1 MKYSILIR
9 PFLSICKGIWTRIQ
23 RPLAERKALMHP
35 EQEKHSLYSVMEVTL
50 VHLGVEP
57 SALQPNWKRWV
68 LLLESKIVATETFA
82 MPHVKEWLNVA
93 EVQEHLKNLAVQKLT
108 GNINPFE
115 SEQVL
120 TESYV
125 AKTW

>member
-1 MKYSILIR
+1 
-9 PFLSICKGIWTRIQ
+9 
-23 RPLAERKALMHP
+23 MHP

-93 EVQEHLKNLAVQKLT
+93 EVQE
-108 GNINPFE
+108 
-115 SEQVL
+115 
-120 TESYV
+120 
-125 AKTW
+125 